1 MAQTVGFIRS
11 VVDAMVSSRSKHAE
25 REVARF
31 VETHGYRT
39 LLSETRS
46 KFDV

>member
-1 MAQTVGFIRS
+1 MAKAGFFRN
-11 VVDAMVSSRSKHAE
+11 VVNAIVESRSKHAE

-31 VETHGYRT
+31 VETHGYRS

-46 KFDV
+46 KFDI